1 MRIFVYFGK
10 FRRKN
15 SAVVH
20 VHIKESV
27 SEKRGRDVFVI
38 FEKLNKAVFVLET
51 AHLRD
56 FFYGIIRVYKQ
67 RLYVFQ
73 PLFYYARLY
82 VHPEFPFVYPRNVV
96 RTVSE
101 AACHGGGG

>member
-1 MRIFVYFGK
+1 MRIFVYLGK

-56 FFYGIIRVYKQ
+56 FFYGISSDSMYSSRCFIMPVFTSTPNSL
-67 RLYVFQ
+67 LYT
-73 PLFYYARLY
+73 R
-82 VHPEFPFVYPRNVV
+82 E
-96 RTVSE
+96 T
-101 AACHGGGG
+101 